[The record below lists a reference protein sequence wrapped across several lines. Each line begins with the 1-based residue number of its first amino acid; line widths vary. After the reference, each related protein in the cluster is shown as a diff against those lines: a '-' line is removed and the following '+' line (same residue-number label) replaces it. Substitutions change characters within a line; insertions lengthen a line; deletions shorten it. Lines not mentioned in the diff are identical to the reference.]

1 MTVQKRKV
9 DHSRRQALS
18 DAYELKAWLDRLDI
32 PQSSRDFESKIDRV
46 IDYLERH
53 DQ

>member
-1 MTVQKRKV
+1 MTIQQREV
-9 DHSRRQALS
+9 DRSRRQALS

-32 PQSSRDFESKIDRV
+32 PRSSRDFESKIRRV

-53 DQ
+53 DE